1 MYRIEILDATG
12 GFYLVGFENLYAYP
26 DKNHELES
34 VGFNFRLDAGAE
46 LSSEGWI
53 SGVPQYSKGTAST
66 GTLTIRHGNT
76 TGPIV
81 ASCDIS
87 ISDDDNSAY
96 IGQRNHHPYGG
107 TWHTTPHCYTP
118 GCGWQ

>member
-1 MYRIEILDATG
+1 M
-12 GFYLVGFENLYAYP
+12 GFENLYAYP

-34 VGFNFRLDAGAE
+34 AGFNFRLDAGAE

-53 SGVPQYSKGTAST
+53 SGVLQYSKGTAGT
-66 GTLTIRHGNT
+66 GTLTIRH
-76 TGPIV
+76 
-81 ASCDIS
+81 
-87 ISDDDNSAY
+87 DNSAY

-107 TWHTTPHCYTP
+107 TWRTTPHCFTH